1 MITVQLHQ
9 LLFTAYHGVHEEE
22 KVLGNEY
29 IVDCAVEFYEKTP
42 VIYEI
47 NETVNYAAIYDIIKN
62 RMAIPTRL
70 LETVVMEIGNEI
82 ILHYPDLKSIDITVK
97 KSHPLIEGLRGSVG
111 VSWHKKF

>member
-1 MITVQLHQ
+1 MQLHQ

-29 IVDCAVEFYEKTP
+29 MVDCAVEFYENTG

-47 NETVNYAAIYDIIKN
+47 SETVNYADIYDIIKR
-62 RMAIPTRL
+62 RMAIPARL

-82 ILHYPDLKSIDITVK
+82 FLHYPDLKSIDISVK
-97 KSHPLIEGLRGSVG
+97 KLHPLIEGLRGAVG
-111 VSWHKKF
+111 VSWHKKY

>member
-1 MITVQLHQ
+1 MITVQLHG

-22 KVLGNEY
+22 KILGNEY
-29 IVDCAVEFYEKTP
+29 IVDCSVGFYENTP

-47 NETVNYAAIYDIIKN
+47 NDTVNYAAIYDIIKK

-82 ILHYPDLKSIDITVK
+82 ILNNRDLKSVEISVK
-97 KSHPLIEGLRGSVG
+97 KLYPLIEGLRGSVG
-111 VSWHKKF
+111 VSWNKKF

>member
-29 IVDCAVEFYEKTP
+29 IVDCSIDFYENTS

-47 NETVNYAAIYDIIKN
+47 SETVNYAAIYDIIKK

-82 ILHYPDLKSIDITVK
+82 VLNYGDLKSIEISVIK
-97 KSHPLIEGLRGSVG
+97 LHPLIEGLRGSVG
-111 VSWHKKF
+111 VTWHKKF